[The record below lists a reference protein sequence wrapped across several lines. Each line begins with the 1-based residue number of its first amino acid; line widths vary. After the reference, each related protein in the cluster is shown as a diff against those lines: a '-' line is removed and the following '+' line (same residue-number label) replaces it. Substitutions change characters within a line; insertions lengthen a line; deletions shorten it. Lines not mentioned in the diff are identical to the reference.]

1 MNISQFMMSLR
12 KEFWEHK
19 SMLFWLP
26 VILLVIM
33 VSVAIL
39 GLSLMDSS
47 YQFERL
53 INQLV
58 GFNQALADA
67 EANGQVIRAEGGTKI
82 VSSMIFSLFLFVGF
96 IVQVYYFCACLFD
109 DRRDLSVYFW
119 RSVPV
124 SDFSSVICKLVA
136 GVVMIPAIFMGAAT
150 ALCLLICLL
159 MIIVFT
165 VLEVGYGASLWGVI
179 PHLGIVSNLGLIW
192 ANIVVY
198 GIWIFPAC
206 AWLMLASAFA
216 KKSPFVWAILPI
228 IILLVVEA
236 FMVNYLGF
244 DGNSR
249 YLANLLQNYFELE
262 TGTFPNQMRGEMERP
277 GMIMLN
283 AISDKIS
290 IFAIMLGSVFMYGT
304 YWLRANRSQ
313 A

>member
-19 SMLFWLP
+19 TMLFWLP
-26 VILLVIM
+26 VILLAIM

-39 GLSLMDSS
+39 GLSLMDS
-47 YQFERL
+47 YQFER
-53 INQLV
+53 IFNQLTDM
-58 GFNQALADA
+58 NEALADA
-67 EANGQVIRAEGGTKI
+67 EAVGQGIRAEGGTKI
-82 VSSMIFSLFLFVGF
+82 ISTLIFSLFLFVGF

-124 SDFSSVICKLVA
+124 SDFSTVICKLVTGA
-136 GVVMIPAIFMGAAT
+136 VMIPVIFMGAAT
-150 ALCLLICLL
+150 ALCLLICLIML
-159 MIIVFT
+159 TVFIV
-165 VLEVGYGASLWGVI
+165 LGVGYDVSLWGVI

-198 GIWIFPAC
+198 GVWIFPAG

-228 IILLVVEA
+228 IILLAVEA

-244 DGNSR
+244 DGSSR
-249 YLANLLQNYFELE
+249 YLANLLQNYFTLE
-262 TGTFPNQMRGEMERP
+262 TGRFPNQMSGEMERP
-277 GMIMLN
+277 GMIMLS
-283 AISDKIS
+283 AISNKIS
-290 IFAIMLGSVFMYGT
+290 IFAILLGSVFMYGT